1 MEKLNQVVAGVPFEG
16 TGKVIAIFEDNML
29 NSYFT
34 SLPTEKSE
42 TNTVLK
48 LGDKVYSDF
57 YGHGKI
63 IMEQKKKLC
72 FKVRFDDGRFN
83 EFTRNGDYLIN
94 LHSEKAKEM
103 NNRRKIR
110 KV

>member
-1 MEKLNQVVAGVPFEG
+1 MENQFNVMTE
-16 TGKVIAIFEDNML
+16 
-29 NSYFT
+29 YFT
-34 SLPTEKSE
+34 SMSTEKSE

-48 LGDKVYSDF
+48 LGDEVHSDF

-63 IMEQKKKLC
+63 IMEQKRKLC
-72 FKVRFDDGRFN
+72 FKVKFDDGRYN
-83 EFTRNGDYLIN
+83 EFTREGDYLLN
-94 LHSEKAKEM
+94 RQSEKAKEM